1 LYPWLL
7 AAAWWR
13 LQLDALTL
21 AGAAPIVIAH
31 RLAKAGFGW
40 HEPGFVDDPEWRRMV
55 GEKVEAAM
63 EASGHAARWWLHA
76 VEHPFDLHRGLVA
89 TRRALRLY
97 GRRVTTNARRLGG

>member
-13 LQLDALTL
+13 LQLDALAL
-21 AGAAPIVIAH
+21 ASAAPIVIGH
-31 RLAKAGFGW
+31 RLAKAGLGW

-55 GEKVEAAM
+55 SEKLEAAT
-63 EASGHAARWWLHA
+63 EAGGHAARWWLHA
-76 VEHPFDLHRGLVA
+76 VDHPFDLHRGLVA
-89 TRRALRLY
+89 TRLALRPY